1 MKLAWIAAIL
11 CLTGV
16 EAIGQSRIDVD
27 NRGIKVDPGEGVP
40 SEYERTIEQRNQDAL
55 DEAEK
60 TGGSHFDSTV
70 GELQPVM
77 PKQENV
83 AEEAGQREK
92 AGAVPAK
99 VEPEIPKGRGPGR
112 QREPSYERLDE
123 ARGSELPD
131 LIGELLKVWNRPPT
145 VVRLRASRGGGE
157 QAAEGAGAGQGSSP
171 ARTDTGP
178 ALPLPAAG
186 GAVYGR
192 VLYAV
197 DSDFPGP
204 VLVELLEPPL
214 SGAVANGSFER
225 VRDRLVVR
233 IDSVSW
239 RGRRTAVHAWAVG
252 LDCACFGLAGEVDRH
267 WWQRLVLPAAVKF
280 AEGFLLARGTPSRR
294 VTVSGETVVE
304 ETSGPTDRDA
314 VYRGAAEAVRSA
326 GDILFQ
332 DAPTAPTVRIPRNAE
347 LAVVFAGPPG
357 EGTPA
362 SSGVAPQAR
371 RPAAGGVIRA
381 RGDGASG
388 G

>member
-1 MKLAWIAAIL
+1 MRLTCIAVIL

-16 EAIGQSRIDVD
+16 EAVGQSRIDVD

-40 SEYERTIEQRNQDAL
+40 SEYERTIEQRNRDAL
-55 DEAEK
+55 EAAEK

-70 GELQPVM
+70 GELQPVI
-77 PKQENV
+77 PKQEKV
-83 AEEAGQREK
+83 AEDPGKRKRAGP
-92 AGAVPAK
+92 VPAK
-99 VEPEIPKGRGPGR
+99 VEPVIATGRGAGR
-112 QREPSYERLDE
+112 QRAPPYERLDE
-123 ARGSELPD
+123 ARGTELTEV
-131 LIGELLKVWNRPPT
+131 IGELLKVWNRPPT
-145 VVRLRASRGGGE
+145 VVRLRAARGGRE
-157 QAAEGAGAGQGSSP
+157 ETAEGAGRGEGFSAV
-171 ARTDTGP
+171 RTDTGP
-178 ALPLPAAG
+178 GLPLPAAG

-252 LDCACFGLAGEVDRH
+252 LDCACFGLEGDVDRH

-280 AEGFLLARGTPSRR
+280 AEGFLLARGTASRT
-294 VTVSGETVVE
+294 VTVSGETVVD

-357 EGTPA
+357 EGTSA
-362 SSGVAPQAR
+362 SGGAVPQAR
-371 RPAAGGVIRA
+371 RPAAGGVVRS

>member
-1 MKLAWIAAIL
+1 MKLAWIAAIV
-11 CLTGV
+11 CLTAV
-16 EAIGQSRIDVD
+16 EAVAQSRIDVD
-27 NRGIKVDPGEGVP
+27 NRGIKVDPDEDVS
-40 SEYERTIEQRNQDAL
+40 SEYGGTIEKRNLDSLEDAR
-55 DEAEK
+55 K
-60 TGGSHFDSTV
+60 TGGSHLDSTV
-70 GELQPVM
+70 GELQPVI
-77 PKQENV
+77 PNQEKV
-83 AEEAGQREK
+83 AEEPGQREK

-99 VEPEIPKGRGPGR
+99 VAPETPKGTGRGR

-123 ARGSELPD
+123 ARGSELPE

-145 VVRLRASRGGGE
+145 VVRLRASSGGRE
-157 QAAEGAGAGQGSSP
+157 QAADRGDAGQGSSS
-171 ARTDTGP
+171 ARTDPRP

-186 GAVYGR
+186 DAVYGR

-252 LDCACFGLAGEVDRH
+252 LDCACFGLEGDVDRH

-280 AEGFLLARGTPSRR
+280 AEGFLLARGTPSRT

-371 RPAAGGVIRA
+371 RPAAGGVVRA